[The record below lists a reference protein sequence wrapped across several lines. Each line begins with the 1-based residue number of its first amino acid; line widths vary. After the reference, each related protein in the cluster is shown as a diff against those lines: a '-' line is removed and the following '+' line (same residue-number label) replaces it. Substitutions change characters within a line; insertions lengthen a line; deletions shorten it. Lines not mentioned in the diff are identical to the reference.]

1 MSERGCKSKAG
12 GSASG
17 RALMGSSSPPFPL
30 QHCSLLLRWL
40 STSYRRREPLQQ
52 KKRKRSPHCHL
63 SLESFAPSAAADRN
77 QILSPCCQRDSPR
90 AAACRVQ
97 VPVADAGGAA
107 LRLSSLLTG
116 EEAEHIS
123 REEGKQRSQTHLLFP
138 PSSLAPAPTAP
149 TSWMAGHCPR
159 PLGRACPR
167 GCGRKAASV
176 VFPPSPASVT
186 AAPLRACCGIWLP
199 CSHGAVGHGSRLI
212 PHRHQLAR
220 CLWLSNLRRPCAPVP

>member
-1 MSERGCKSKAG
+1 MAPHQLQEEG
-12 GSASG
+12 AS
-17 RALMGSSSPPFPL
+17 P
-30 QHCSLLLRWL
+30 
-40 STSYRRREPLQQ
+40 T
-52 KKRKRSPHCHL
+52 KKRKQSPTATSVWS
-63 SLESFAPSAAADRN
+63 SLLPRRLQDRN

-107 LRLSSLLTG
+107 LHLSSLLTG

-149 TSWMAGHCPR
+149 TSWRAGHCPQ
-159 PLGRACPR
+159 PLGCACPR

-176 VFPPSPASVT
+176 VFPPGPTSVT

-220 CLWLSNLRRPCAPVP
+220 CLWLSSLGRPCAPVP